1 MQNFTDNTD
10 NENSSYYINWLEKSI
25 SDNYIKCYTSKIID
39 RIGNG
44 SFGSVYRTNWKG
56 TNNVLALKS
65 FNNSSILIIQAS
77 TLLRKLLMNYL
88 YTKCWKDDTS
98 FIDTNEENVTT
109 MEISKEFSD
118 MNQDL
123 LIDNIPNMIGP
134 KSTSSCLQTYKL
146 FLSI

>member
-1 MQNFTDNTD
+1 MWQISSGRRPFYDEVTCIQNVGKVNLMNVQIYEKLFQNFQT
-10 NENSSYYINWLEKSI
+10 I
-25 SDNYIKCYTSKIID
+25 SFK
-39 RIGNG
+39 R
-44 SFGSVYRTNWKG
+44 
-56 TNNVLALKS
+56 
-65 FNNSSILIIQAS
+65 
-77 TLLRKLLMNYL
+77 
-88 YTKCWKDDTS
+88 DDTS